1 MLLVNSFFFFFFEK
15 LLLVNLFVIVELEI
29 GTNYNRSH

>member
-1 MLLVNSFFFFFFEK
+1 MLLVNSFFFFFEI